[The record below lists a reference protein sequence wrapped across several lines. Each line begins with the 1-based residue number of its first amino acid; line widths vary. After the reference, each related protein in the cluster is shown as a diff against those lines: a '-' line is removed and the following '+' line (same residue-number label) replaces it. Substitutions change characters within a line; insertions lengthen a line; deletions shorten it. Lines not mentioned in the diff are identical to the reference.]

1 MQPGDCSTATT
12 PNGSAC
18 VKSIGRRLFQFRDHD
33 GNVRQVTARDVN
45 RFLREIAGVEISLKD
60 FRTLFAFVSV
70 LEALAPAEPTTS
82 QRARRRQ
89 VLDAIRAAADALGN
103 TPAIC
108 GKSCVHETVVTAFE
122 QGTLEQFA
130 DMLRRARSTGRRE
143 KADTSSGERRGR
155 SPAGAGMN
163 GTRA

>member
-18 VKSIGRRLFQFRDHD
+18 VKGTGRRLFQFRDHD

-70 LEALAPAEPTTS
+70 LEALAPAEPATS

-89 VLDAIRAAADALGN
+89 ALDAIRALRMRSATRLQSAARVMC
-103 TPAIC
+103 TR
-108 GKSCVHETVVTAFE
+108 
-122 QGTLEQFA
+122 Q
-130 DMLRRARSTGRRE
+130 
-143 KADTSSGERRGR
+143 SSPHSSKGR
-155 SPAGAGMN
+155 SSSSPICCAARKSGYGFESATSN
-163 GTRA
+163 QS

>member
-1 MQPGDCSTATT
+1 
-12 PNGSAC
+12 
-18 VKSIGRRLFQFRDHD
+18 
-33 GNVRQVTARDVN
+33 NVRQVTARNVN
-45 RFLREIAGVEISLKD
+45 RFLREIADVEISLKD

-70 LEALAPAEPTTS
+70 LEALAPAEPATS

-143 KADTSSGERRGR
+143 KALTQVVESAAAEV
-155 SPAGAGMN
+155 PLAPE
-163 GTRA
+163 